1 MLVPCEI
8 AIDSLSVIESAP
20 LLWILDVHMIR
31 QPANMEMYPILD
43 WAASLSQSAVFG
55 FPHQQMKHPRRF
67 QSPCS
72 CLVSELVPCSCQI
85 PSNPPDRSSVNILWF
100 ANKSC
105 ALMRRGACYVDSVAL
120 LQIIDLSDY
129 TAKAKVSAK
138 MFRCCIPQ

>member
-1 MLVPCEI
+1 M
-8 AIDSLSVIESAP
+8 DSLSVIESAP

-31 QPANMEMYPILD
+31 QPANMEKYPILD
-43 WAASLSQSAVFG
+43 LAASLFQSAVFG

-67 QSPCS
+67 QNPCY
-72 CLVSELVPCSCQI
+72 CLVSELV

-105 ALMRRGACYVDSVAL
+105 ALMRRSACYVDSIAL
-120 LQIIDLSDY
+120 LRIIELSDY

-138 MFRCCIPQ
+138 MFCCCIPQ